1 MNWEDVT
8 TQQYLEITEIQQ
20 RNDTDYNKLLDITA
34 VLNNIDVDEI
44 TITNFKDYAEN
55 IKFISEDMP
64 LAEIKDEY
72 DSYTLHKDLTSM
84 SMKQYIDF
92 NNYAKTNDYVGVLSV
107 FLIPKGKQY
116 NEGYDI
122 EEVREYILTM
132 SCVDVISMYAF
143 FLLQSQMYMEHF
155 QEYIRQKQMKILKE
169 RKQRRREKMSKTQI
183 FLLFRRYVRSLIY
196 HTFKSWKCRILK
208 FCTYLIGW
216 FKKTKK
222 NSNKCK
228 K

>member
-1 MNWEDVT
+1 MKWEDVT

-20 RNDTDYNKLLDITA
+20 REDTDYNKLLDITA

-44 TITNFKDYAEN
+44 TISNFKEYAEN
-55 IKFISEDMP
+55 IKFISEDIP
-64 LAEIKDEY
+64 LVEIKDEY
-72 DSYTLHKDLTSM
+72 DNYTLHKELSQM

-122 EEVREYILTM
+122 EEVRQYILTM
-132 SCVDVISMYAF
+132 SCVNMITIYAF
-143 FLLQSQMYMEHF
+143 FLMQSQIYMEHF
-155 QEYIRQKQMKILKE
+155 QESLKQKQMKILTKKKQE
-169 RKQRRREKMSKTQI
+169 RRQKMSKTQI
-183 FLLFRRYVRSLIY
+183 YLLFRRYVKSLIY
-196 HTFKSWKCRILK
+196 HTLKSWKCSILK
-208 FCTYLIGW
+208 FYTYLIGW

-222 NSNKCK
+222 N
-228 K
+228 

>member
-1 MNWEDVT
+1 MKNWNDISFEV
-8 TQQYLEITEIQQ
+8 YLKIVEINERSDSET
-20 RNDTDYNKLLDITA
+20 NKLLDITA
-34 VLNNIDVDEI
+34 VVNNVDVDDI

-55 IKFISEDMP
+55 IKFISEDIP
-64 LAEIKDEY
+64 VAEIKDEY
-72 DSYTLHKDLTSM
+72 DNYTLQKELSSM

-116 NEGYDI
+116 NEGYNI

-143 FLLQSQMYMEHF
+143 FLIQSQIYMEHF
-155 QEYIRQKQMKILKE
+155 QEYIRQKQQMILAK
-169 RKQRRREKMSKTQI
+169 RKQRRRQKMSKTQI
-183 FLLFRRYVRSLIY
+183 FLLFRRYARISIY
-196 HTFKSWKCRILK
+196 RILKSWRCRTLK

-222 NSNKCK
+222 N
-228 K
+228 

>member
-1 MNWEDVT
+1 MTWKDVKFK
-8 TQQYLEITEIQQ
+8 QYLELTEIQQ
-20 RNDTDYNKLLDITA
+20 REDTDYNKLLDITA
-34 VLNNIDVDEI
+34 VLNNIDVDKI
-44 TITNFKDYAEN
+44 TITNFKEYAEN
-55 IKFISEDMP
+55 IKFISEDIP
-64 LAEIKDEY
+64 LNEILNEY
-72 DSYTLHKDLTSM
+72 DNYTLQKELSSM

-155 QEYIRQKQMKILKE
+155 QEFLIQQQQKILTKKKKERRQKMNKI
-169 RKQRRREKMSKTQI
+169 QI
-183 FLLFRRYVRSLIY
+183 FLLFRRYVKSLIY
-196 HTFKSWKCRILK
+196 HTLKSWKCRILK
-208 FCTYLIGW
+208 FCTYLIGL
-216 FKKTKK
+216 FKRTKK
-222 NSNKCK
+222 N
-228 K
+228 